1 MTARSSMREY
11 FTPELARRSDG
22 AGRYPRESRDSAAW
36 GKGRAVSGIVI
47 CHGMAAVRERLA
59 AAAAGVPSISSVRTA
74 GDAAELVRLARIAPP
89 GIVLLDAHLPSP
101 GPIET
106 LRQLRLVSQRTVV
119 VVLAEKGD
127 EVAFDRAITL
137 GARGYLTP
145 EASSSDLAAIAAH
158 IFAAPLVPQPATPV
172 ASSPGARF
180 SHGSPGSPSSPAEP
194 VTRDVELTKREYEVL
209 VGMSNGR
216 SNSQIGQDLF
226 LSEDTIK
233 THAQR
238 LFRKLGARDRA
249 QAVAIGIRS
258 GLIR

>member
-1 MTARSSMREY
+1 M
-11 FTPELARRSDG
+11 
-22 AGRYPRESRDSAAW
+22 
-36 GKGRAVSGIVI
+36 SGIVI

-59 AAAAGVPSISSVRTA
+59 AAAAGVPSLSSVRTA
-74 GDAAELVRLARIAPP
+74 GDATELLRLARIAPP
-89 GIVLLDAHLPSP
+89 GIVLLDAHLPAP

-106 LRQLRLVSQRTVV
+106 LRQLRQVSQRTVV

-127 EVAFDRAITL
+127 EVALDRAITL

-145 EASSSDLAAIAAH
+145 EASASDLAAVAAH
-158 IFAAPLVPQPATPV
+158 IFAAPLVPNPVTPV
-172 ASSPGARF
+172 PPVAVSPGTRYGA
-180 SHGSPGSPSSPAEP
+180 SIVGAES
-194 VTRDVELTKREYEVL
+194 TREVELTKREHEVL

-258 GLIR
+258 GLIH